1 MGRSIG
7 KKMKMKQTLFL
18 ILVVALITAQTA
30 PAPIDL
36 LSAFLP
42 RPNRQSIKQH
52 GRNKFAVGA
61 ALGAVGL
68 ISGNQGITN
77 AGFGLAK
84 AGLATKLVAHAFPQQ
99 NKKIKR
105 VEFTK
110 AKPTKEE
117 PGENT

>member
-18 ILVVALITAQTA
+18 ILVVALITAQAA

-68 ISGNQGITN
+68 ISGNKGITD

-84 AGLATKLVAHAFPQQ
+84 AGLATYLSLMLFH
-99 NKKIKR
+99 NKIM
-105 VEFTK
+105 
-110 AKPTKEE
+110 AGANKELL
-117 PGENT
+117 TSFQKYMFRHF